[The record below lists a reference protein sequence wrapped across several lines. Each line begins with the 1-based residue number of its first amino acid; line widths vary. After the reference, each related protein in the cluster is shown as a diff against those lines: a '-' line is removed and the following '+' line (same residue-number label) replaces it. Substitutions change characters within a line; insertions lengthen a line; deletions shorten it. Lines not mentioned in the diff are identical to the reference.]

1 VRRSVT
7 WVAAASVLVAA
18 LATGLAVALT
28 RDGSA
33 QKLNRAAAARAGGA
47 IEGVPSTVTAFAPV
61 VRLHPRERFFPTSPD
76 EFLEHSKLVFF
87 HAAGAPEVVAD
98 SPEAT
103 RLGDGSYRSGGFT
116 TGELTRPYHNRPDRA
131 HLGASEGF
139 ALDLADSSRCHGAAE
154 GVGCVFDQAP
164 VYYEYK
170 PRRYVTY
177 WLFYAYSAPMG
188 FNGAPSFRFG
198 HEGDW
203 ERVVVLLDDRDH
215 SLGVAYYQ
223 HEGPPQI
230 VAWSTASVPG
240 AGPRRPVVFAALGT
254 HASYP
259 GPGSA
264 DVTLG
269 DLRLGNNS
277 IGPSATFQESRAA
290 GTKWETWRDLRD
302 VRAAWFGYGGA
313 WGNRGRFPFTT
324 GPLGP
329 SRWKD
334 PAPCTRR
341 ILPPCTAAPSPNTQI
356 PFAPA

>member
-1 VRRSVT
+1 MRRNALRV
-7 WVAAASVLVAA
+7 A
-18 LATGLAVALT
+18 LAAVVIAGLAAGLALALT
-28 RDGSA
+28 REGSPE
-33 QKLNRAAAARAGGA
+33 KLDRAAAAGAGGA
-47 IEGVPSTVTAFAPV
+47 VEEVPRAVAAYAPL
-61 VRLHPRERFFPTSPD
+61 VRLHPRERFFPTSPHD
-76 EFLEHSKLVFF
+76 FLEHSRLVFF
-87 HAAGAPEVVAD
+87 RAAGAPELVAD
-98 SPEAT
+98 APDAA
-103 RLGDGSYRSGGFT
+103 RLGGGSYRSAGFT

-131 HLGASEGF
+131 QLGAAEGF
-139 ALDLADSSRCHGAAE
+139 ALDLVDSSRCHGGAG
-154 GVGCVFDQAP
+154 GVGCAFAQAP
-164 VYYEYK
+164 VYYQYT
-170 PRRYVTY
+170 PRRYITY

-188 FNGAPSFRFG
+188 FNGTPSFRFG

-203 ERVVVLLDDRDH
+203 ERVVVLLDGREQPLD
-215 SLGVAYYQ
+215 VAYYQ

-230 VAWSTASVPG
+230 VPWSTVSAPV
-240 AGPRRPVVFAALGT
+240 AGSRRPVVFAALGT

-259 GPGSA
+259 GPGSK

-269 DLRLGNNS
+269 DLRLGSQN

-290 GTKWETWRDLRD
+290 GAEWETWLDLRD

-341 ILPPCTAAPSPNTQI
+341 ILPPCTAVAASNAQI

>member
-1 VRRSVT
+1 VRRSIT
-7 WVAAASVLVAA
+7 RLALAGFVAA

-28 RDGSA
+28 WDDSGQRPS
-33 QKLNRAAAARAGGA
+33 RAAAAHVGGA
-47 IEGVPSTVTAFAPV
+47 IDDVPATVTAYAPL
-61 VRLHPRERFFPTSPD
+61 VRLHPRERFFPTSPED
-76 EFLEHSKLVFF
+76 FLEHSRLVFF
-87 HAAGAPEVVAD
+87 HAAGTAELVAD
-98 SPEAT
+98 SPEAA
-103 RLGDGSYRSGGFT
+103 RLGDGSYRSAGFT

-131 HLGASEGF
+131 RLGANEGF
-139 ALDLADSSRCHGAAE
+139 VLDLADSSRCHDSVE
-154 GVGCVFDQAP
+154 GVGCAFSQAP
-164 VYYEYK
+164 VYYQYT

-188 FNGAPSFRFG
+188 LNGAPSFRFG

-203 ERVVVLLDDRDH
+203 ERVVVLLDGRDQP
-215 SLGVAYYQ
+215 LGIAYYQ

-230 VAWSTASVPG
+230 VPWNSGSAAV

-259 GPGSA
+259 GAGSKE
-264 DVTLG
+264 VTLG

-277 IGPSATFQESRAA
+277 IGPSATFQESRAP
-290 GTKWETWRDLRD
+290 GTEWETWHDLRD

-341 ILPPCTAAPSPNTQI
+341 ILPPCTAAASPNAQI